1 MQKERLYPDTKN
13 FRMTDDVLEV
23 YIHDSI
29 MAKVKVPELDIWF
42 SWQGGE
48 PTMLGIDFFR
58 KVIAL
63 QGK

>member
-1 MQKERLYPDTKN
+1 
-13 FRMTDDVLEV
+13 MTDDVLEV
-23 YIHDSI
+23 YIRDSI

-48 PTMLGIDFFR
+48 LTMLGIDFFR
-58 KVIAL
+58 KVIVL